1 MGFLAGLFSKKGGP
15 DELMDTSAKICEDA
29 LVGAAKKTLDTT
41 KGDLAQFLSS
51 VLPGISAV
59 LASNLAIE
67 VVNGVLN
74 LLISRK
80 HASEVERSLKKLL
93 ANPMRTGTDQLRI
106 ALQLESQDHVPTAEE
121 KGYRADRFRDALR
134 SFDQALSNAS
144 DAEKGPI
151 HLYRAM
157 TSLRIPGGEPEA
169 TIHLSR
175 FSDSCKSRAE
185 LLEMEAATEESR
197 AKSDAQEAEGV
208 KGGSAGLGGGFVG
221 MDQSQMVLKKRAL
234 EQSAAE
240 HQQKARH
247 LKESAQRLRNCI
259 VTAEFL
265 CKSGPLAKSSS
276 SS

>member
-1 MGFLAGLFSKKGGP
+1 MEFLTGLFSKKGSP
-15 DELMDTSAKICEDA
+15 DELMDTSAKIFEDA

-41 KGDLAQFLSS
+41 RGDLAQFLSS

-157 TSLRIPGGEPEA
+157 TS
-169 TIHLSR
+169 
-175 FSDSCKSRAE
+175 
-185 LLEMEAATEESR
+185 
-197 AKSDAQEAEGV
+197 
-208 KGGSAGLGGGFVG
+208 
-221 MDQSQMVLKKRAL
+221 
-234 EQSAAE
+234 
-240 HQQKARH
+240 
-247 LKESAQRLRNCI
+247 
-259 VTAEFL
+259 
-265 CKSGPLAKSSS
+265 
-276 SS
+276 